1 MIIADTNVWIA
12 YLEGGS
18 GPDVAAFEVALA
30 DQVLRMAPVVIAEL
44 LSDPAL
50 SEEIESQLASIP
62 VLDLLPGFWLRAGKL
77 RSRLLYDGMR
87 PKLADTLIAQT
98 CLDYEAV
105 LLTRDVGFRSYG
117 PYGLKLF

>member
-1 MIIADTNVWIA
+1 MIIADTNIWIA

-18 GPDVAAFEVALA
+18 GPDVEALEVGLA
-30 DQVLRMAPVVIAEL
+30 DHVLRMAPVVIAEL

-62 VLDLLPGFWLRAGKL
+62 VLDLLPGFWPRAGKL
-77 RSRLLYDGMR
+77 RSRLLFDGMR

-98 CLDYEAV
+98 CLDYDAV
-105 LLTRDVGFRSYG
+105 LLTRDVGFRSYV

>member
-30 DQVLRMAPVVIAEL
+30 DQVLRTAPVVIAEL

-50 SEEIESQLASIP
+50 SEETESQLASIP

-77 RSRLLYDGMR
+77 RSRLLHDGMR